1 MLKLSGTQLDHLR
14 DVNAGRFQAAMTT
27 RLGQSFP
34 LRAAALGPPGLASLV
49 QHGIASAAVH
59 GITAEQ
65 DVARLT
71 TLMCGLGEDHAW
83 ISEVLDQSTPHNIS
97 ARLVQLG
104 QRAAQSLSAT
114 SDADPALRQ
123 EAATALAQPSPQQGE
138 RTPVDQPI
146 SPCPDPPDG
155 RRLCPFSS

>member
-14 DVNAGRFQAAMTT
+14 DTHTGRFQDAMVGQ
-27 RLGQSFP
+27 LGQRFP
-34 LRAAALGPPGLASLV
+34 LRAAALGPPGLARLV
-49 QHGIASAAVH
+49 QRGLAAAAVH

-71 TLMCGLGEDHAW
+71 ALLVGLGEEHPW
-83 ISEVLDQSTPHNIS
+83 ISDVLDQSTPQNIS

-104 QRAAQSLSAT
+104 RRAVDTLSAAPDP
-114 SDADPALRQ
+114 SADQQ
-123 EAATALAQPSPQQGE
+123 EAAKGLAQPEARPGE
-138 RTPVDQPI
+138 RTPIDPPI
-146 SPCPDPPDG
+146 APCPDPPDG